1 MSCPCRTTAH
11 EPGCTFLTNTSLAP
25 DLVAENANLRAEV
38 ERMTKMGP
46 GHTCWATM
54 DTAQKEAL
62 IEQRDKAYRELYAM
76 KLQNDELRNALEEI
90 RKLEGPGLDGSS
102 ENRSGKIA
110 RLALEGHHGNCDL
123 FDPFGRDKPCN
134 CQQSQKPK
142 CEHKRVVVN
151 TFYNEAVSVSAR
163 KCADCGEA
171 VSPPDAL
178 KREGETDA
186 Q

>member
-1 MSCPCRTTAH
+1 
-11 EPGCTFLTNTSLAP
+11 
-25 DLVAENANLRAEV
+25 
-38 ERMTKMGP
+38 
-46 GHTCWATM
+46 M
-54 DTAQKEAL
+54 DAAQKEAL
-62 IEQRDKAYRELYAM
+62 IEQRDRAL
-76 KLQNDELRNALEEI
+76 LQNDELRNALEEI